1 MGTLNSPLNHEFH
14 LFSCFCR
21 DFFLTVS
28 QTLLAVGSLTRRQLA
43 ECDREGNRA
52 AKETDIARMQCIC
65 NLNSRIHSMTLFSLL
80 PLSNLPAY

>member
-1 MGTLNSPLNHEFH
+1 MNFTCSLVFAVI
-14 LFSCFCR
+14 C
-21 DFFLTVS
+21 FLTVS

-43 ECDREGNRA
+43 ECDREGNREGNRA

-65 NLNSRIHSMTLFSLL
+65 NFNSRIHSMTLFSLL